1 MAKSRPKENK
11 KKITISID
19 DQLLKKIDRQRGGV
33 KRSTYIN
40 TIVAEHFNPRPPED
54 EGGGTFVTTLELR
67 KTLKSIHN
75 RLQLLDALAYNVKDL
90 EAMVYASIF
99 DVNDK
104 KPGRKAMITEIEH
117 HGISDIYSLGASKT
131 KAVANWIDATLKK
144 RGSIKITRDFKDFSK
159 LAGVEKTEVA
169 MTKFLREYGLSYN
182 KRSKEWKK

>member
-75 RLQLLDALAYNVKDL
+75 RLQLLDALAYNVKVL
-90 EAMVYASIF
+90 
-99 DVNDK
+99 
-104 KPGRKAMITEIEH
+104 
-117 HGISDIYSLGASKT
+117 
-131 KAVANWIDATLKK
+131 
-144 RGSIKITRDFKDFSK
+144 
-159 LAGVEKTEVA
+159 
-169 MTKFLREYGLSYN
+169 
-182 KRSKEWKK
+182 